1 MSDFELLKIELDG
14 ILDASNDNIVVTDGE
29 GKVLRVSANCL
40 SIYGKTKED
49 LIGKTVFQ
57 LEKEY
62 IFYPSVTAKVLRER
76 KEVQVMQ
83 KTPTNK
89 VVMATGIP
97 LTNSSGK
104 IVRIISFSHDLTE
117 IQQLREDY
125 EQLRIKMLRY
135 ESEIEELREKESK
148 ADEIVTKSK
157 TMQDI
162 YHMVQRVAASD
173 ATVVLLGESGVGKN
187 VIAHMLHDKS
197 QRKNQSFMEVNCGA
211 IPDTLFESEIFGY
224 EPGAFTGADKNGKPG
239 MIELADRGTLF
250 LDEIAE
256 LPLAIQVK
264 LLKVL
269 QEKRITRIGGSTG
282 KDVDFRLIAATNQN
296 LEEMVSQGKF
306 RKDLFYRLH
315 VIPIIVPPLRERKE
329 DIYHFTQHYLAIFNH
344 KYETNKV
351 LHPST
356 IAILQNYDWPGN
368 VRELENLME
377 RLVITS
383 TSNVIYPSNLPFV
396 EETDKVGL
404 PAEEW
409 TTEAFE
415 QQGLTLQEALRE
427 VEKNWLK
434 RAYRQYK
441 TTYEMAKYLGLSQ
454 STVVRRLKEYQINS
468 K

>member
-1 MSDFELLKIELDG
+1 MKLLKIELDG

-29 GKVLRVSANCL
+29 GNVLRVSANCL

-49 LIGKTVFQ
+49 LTGKTVFQ
-57 LEKEY
+57 LEEEH
-62 IFYPSVTAKVLRER
+62 IFYPSVTAKVLHTK

-97 LTNSSGK
+97 LTDNDGD

-125 EQLRIKMLRY
+125 EQLQLKMLRY
-135 ESEIEELREKESK
+135 ESEIEELRENK
-148 ADEIVTKSK
+148 ADEVVIKSK

-173 ATVVLLGESGVGKN
+173 ATAVLLGESGVGKN
-187 VIAHMLHDKS
+187 VIAHMLHDYS
-197 QRKNQSFMEVNCGA
+197 QRKNESFIEVNCGA
-211 IPDTLFESEIFGY
+211 IPETLFESEIFGY

-250 LDEIAE
+250 LDEIGE

-269 QEKRITRIGGSTG
+269 QEKRITRIGGSIG
-282 KDVDFRLIAATNQN
+282 KNVDFRLIAATNQD
-296 LEEMVSQGKF
+296 LEVMIAQGKF
-306 RKDLFYRLH
+306 RRDLFYRLN
-315 VIPIIVPPLRERKE
+315 VIPITVPPLRERKE
-329 DIYHFTQHYLAIFNH
+329 DVYQLIQHYLSVFNH
-344 KYETNKV
+344 KYKTNKV
-351 LHPST
+351 LHPA
-356 IAILQNYDWPGN
+356 AINNLQNYDWPGN
-368 VRELENLME
+368 VRELENLIE

-383 TSNVIYPSNLPFV
+383 MSNIIYPSDLPFV
-396 EETDKVGL
+396 EETDNIGTGL
-404 PAEEW
+404 PTEEW

-415 QQGLTLQEALRE
+415 RKGLTMQEALRE

-441 TTYEMAKYLGLSQ
+441 TTYEMAKFLGLSQ